1 MASLKLKR
9 AVNTLLKDFIGLY
22 QDESVL
28 IIADDKRHELGQSMH
43 ESAKKI
49 CDEVFYLELKAKDH
63 YELEPPDILRESMKA
78 VDVVINAS
86 GMNFYDTRA
95 LYDVS
100 TLGVRVGLVP
110 NINEESL
117 SRCLGID
124 HLKIT
129 AVSESIKANLEKTS
143 IVRIETRSGSNL
155 SIPIKNQSVTS
166 STGVLK
172 TIGDTGFIPSG
183 KVFVVPEPRKVSG
196 VIIIDGSIEGIGLV
210 ANPIKLE
217 FADGV
222 LIKVHGD
229 NAESKAFLKIINK
242 YGDDV
247 RQMGEFGIG
256 TNYKANLSG
265 EYFEDELSTGTAYLG
280 LGRNINLGGT
290 IDVPFRIGCVF
301 NRPNIFIDEELI
313 VHNGKYIG
321 WYISK

>member
-22 QDESVL
+22 EDESVL
-28 IIADDKRHELGQSMH
+28 IIADDKRQELGQSMH
-43 ESAKKI
+43 DSAKKI
-49 CDEVFYLELKAKDH
+49 CEEVFYLELKSKDH

-95 LYDVS
+95 LYEVS

-110 NINEESL
+110 NINEEAL

-124 HLKIT
+124 HEKIT
-129 AVSESIKANLEKTS
+129 EVSESIKANLEKTS
-143 IVRIETRSGSNL
+143 IIRIETRSGTDL
-155 SIPIKNQSVTS
+155 KIPIKNQSVTS

-172 TIGDTGFIPSG
+172 TIGDTGYIPSG
-183 KVFVVPEPRKVSG
+183 KVFVVPEPRKASG
-196 VIIIDGSIEGIGLV
+196 IINIDGSIEGIGLITT
-210 ANPIKLE
+210 PLKLE

-229 NAESKAFLKIINK
+229 TAESKAFLKILNK
-242 YGDDV
+242 YGDEL
-247 RQMGEFGIG
+247 RQLSEFGIG
-256 TNYKANLSG
+256 TNYKANLTG
-265 EYFEDELSTGTAYLG
+265 EYYEDELSTGTAYLA

-290 IDVPFRIGCVF
+290 IDAPVRVGCVF
-301 NRPNIFIDEELI
+301 NRPNIFIDDELI

-321 WYISK
+321 

>member
-22 QDESVL
+22 EDESVL
-28 IIADDKRHELGQSMH
+28 IIADDKRQELGLSMH
-43 ESAKKI
+43 DSAKKI
-49 CDEVFYLELKAKDH
+49 CEEVFYLELKAKDN
-63 YELEPPDILRESMKA
+63 YTFEPPDILRESMKS

-95 LYDVS
+95 LYEVS
-100 TLGVRVGLVP
+100 NLGVRVGLVP

-124 HLKIT
+124 HVKIT
-129 AVSESIKANLEKTS
+129 EVSESIKANLEKTS
-143 IVRIETRSGSNL
+143 VVRIETRSGTDL
-155 SIPIKNQSVTS
+155 SIPIKDQSVTA

-172 TIGDTGFIPSG
+172 TIGDTGYIPSG

-196 VIIIDGSIEGIGLV
+196 IINIDGSIEGIGLIT
-210 ANPIKLE
+210 NPLKLE
-217 FADGV
+217 FENGV
-222 LIKVHGD
+222 LTKVHGD
-229 NAESKAFLKIINK
+229 GAEAKAFLKILNK
-242 YGDDV
+242 FGDDA
-247 RQMGEFGIG
+247 RQLGEFGIG
-256 TNYKANLSG
+256 TNYKATLSG
-265 EYFEDELSTGTAYLG
+265 EYYEDELSTGTAYIA

-301 NRPNIFIDEELI
+301 SRPNIFIDDELI

-321 WYISK
+321 